1 MTHAEKQ
8 DQIAENMPTVLLRA
22 KEIIHS
28 MADAGMEKVMT
39 IEDAIPLALSSAV
52 HETLGFEVVTEC
64 VFNTGSQ
71 MVVSFDIAE

>member
-8 DQIAENMPTVLLRA
+8 DQIARNMPMVLERA

-28 MADAGMEKVMT
+28 MADAGMEKVMN
-39 IEDAIPLALSSAV
+39 IEDAIPLALASAV
-52 HETLGFEVVTEC
+52 SEKLGFEVITEC
-64 VFNTGSQ
+64 VFHTGSQ